1 MVGARR
7 HNMAYKIA
15 PDSAAVGRLQGR
27 AAKGH
32 MDSLDKYVFRTSF
45 NSFLVVLIS
54 LTAVIWVTQILR
66 QIDLI
71 TGQGQTVLV
80 FFSITSL
87 IIPGLMLVLAPIAML
102 MAVLHTLVRLNNDS
116 ELVVMSAAGIS
127 PGRLFRP
134 FLALAAVVSIFVV
147 FIGAYVS
154 PRLQR
159 ELVQQLSRVRADLVA
174 NIVRPGT
181 FTSIE
186 RGLTFNIR
194 EKRSDSQFGGILIDD
209 SRNANER
216 TTVIAEQG
224 NIVQSKAGTF
234 LVMSDGWVQ
243 RRRAVDR
250 DPTMVQFERYAFDL
264 SPYTVASRISYG
276 LREKYLWELV
286 APDVED
292 PLLKAAGAQFSVE
305 MHDRLVAPLYPFAFV
320 VIAFVV
326 LCIPRT
332 TRQGGL
338 VSIMVVCAGVF
349 ALRIFGFLCM
359 ALGQSAPAVLYAV
372 YPAVILTIALGL
384 VAIYKGGGLD
394 VESKVDLSSLSNRW
408 LGKFAKLTRLAPR

>member
-1 MVGARR
+1 
-7 HNMAYKIA
+7 
-15 PDSAAVGRLQGR
+15 
-27 AAKGH
+27 

-147 FIGAYVS
+147 FIGAYLS

-186 RGLTFNIR
+186 KGLTFNIR

-286 APDVED
+286 APAAED

-326 LCIPRT
+326 LCFWNASAQEKIDEEF
-332 TRQGGL
+332 
-338 VSIMVVCAGVF
+338 GV
-349 ALRIFGFLCM
+349 AE
-359 ALGQSAPAVLYAV
+359 
-372 YPAVILTIALGL
+372 
-384 VAIYKGGGLD
+384 D
-394 VESKVDLSSLSNRW
+394 
-408 LGKFAKLTRLAPR
+408 

>member
-1 MVGARR
+1 
-7 HNMAYKIA
+7 
-15 PDSAAVGRLQGR
+15 
-27 AAKGH
+27 

-71 TGQGQTVLV
+71 TSQGQTVLV
-80 FFSITSL
+80 FFSITSM

-116 ELVVMSAAGIS
+116 ELVVLSAAGVS

-134 FLALAAVVSIFVV
+134 FVALATVVSIFVL
-147 FIGAYVS
+147 FIGAYLS

-159 ELVQQLSRVRADLVA
+159 ELVEQLTRVRADLVA

-186 RGLTFNIR
+186 RGLTFHIR
-194 EKRSDSQFGGILIDD
+194 EKRSDSQFGGVLIDD

-224 NIVQSKAGTF
+224 NIFQSKAGTF

-243 RRRAVDR
+243 RQRVADR
-250 DPTMVQFERYAFDL
+250 DPTLVQFERYAFDL
-264 SPYTVASRISYG
+264 SPYTVASRITYG

-286 APDVED
+286 NPDPED
-292 PLLKAAGAQFSVE
+292 QLLKVAAAQFRAE
-305 MHDRLVAPLYPFAFV
+305 MHDRLVAPIYPFAFV
-320 VIAFVV
+320 VIAFVA

-338 VSIMVVCAGVF
+338 VSILLVGAGVF
-349 ALRIFGFLCM
+349 ALRVFGFLCM
-359 ALGQSAPAVLYAV
+359 AIGQSAPIVLYAV
-372 YPAVILTIALGL
+372 YPAVALTIGLGVL
-384 VAIYKGGGLD
+384 AIYRGGGLD
-394 VESKVDLSSLSNRW
+394 LESKIDLSSLGGRW
-408 LGKFAKLTRLAPR
+408 LGKFAKLARLAPR

>member
-54 LTAVIWVTQILR
+54 LTAGIWVTQILR

-243 RRRAVDR
+243 RRRAVQR
-250 DPTMVQFERYAFDL
+250 RNA
-264 SPYTVASRISYG
+264 
-276 LREKYLWELV
+276 
-286 APDVED
+286 
-292 PLLKAAGAQFSVE
+292 
-305 MHDRLVAPLYPFAFV
+305 
-320 VIAFVV
+320 
-326 LCIPRT
+326 
-332 TRQGGL
+332 
-338 VSIMVVCAGVF
+338 
-349 ALRIFGFLCM
+349 
-359 ALGQSAPAVLYAV
+359 
-372 YPAVILTIALGL
+372 
-384 VAIYKGGGLD
+384 
-394 VESKVDLSSLSNRW
+394 
-408 LGKFAKLTRLAPR
+408 

>member
-1 MVGARR
+1 
-7 HNMAYKIA
+7 MAYKSA
-15 PDSAAVGRLQGR
+15 PDRLPAAGLGRDEGR
-27 AAKGH
+27 
-32 MDSLDKYVFRTSF
+32 MDSLDRYVFRTSF

-71 TGQGQTVLV
+71 TSQGQTVLV
-80 FFSITSL
+80 FLSITSL

-102 MAVLHTLVRLNNDS
+102 IAVLYTLSRLNNDS

-127 PGRLFRP
+127 PRRLFRP
-134 FLALAAVVSIFVV
+134 FLALAAVVSIFVF
-147 FIGAYVS
+147 FIGAYLS

-159 ELVQQLSRVRADLVA
+159 ELVQQLTKVRADLVA

-181 FTSIE
+181 FATIE
-186 RGLTFNIR
+186 SGLTFHVR
-194 EKRSDSQFGGILIDD
+194 EKHSDSQFSGVLIDD

-224 NIVQSKAGTF
+224 SILQSKLGTF

-243 RRRAVDR
+243 RRRAADR
-250 DPTMVQFERYAFDL
+250 DPALVQFDRYAFDL
-264 SPYTVASRISYG
+264 SPYTVAGRITYG

-286 APDVED
+286 NPDPND
-292 PLLKAAGAQFSVE
+292 QLLKAAGAQFRAE
-305 MHDRLVAPLYPFAFV
+305 MHDRLVAPFYPFAFV
-320 VIAFVV
+320 VIAFAA

-338 VSIMVVCAGVF
+338 VSIVFVGIGVF
-349 ALRIFGFLCM
+349 ALRIFGVLCT
-359 ALGQSAPAVLYAV
+359 AIGQSTPLVLYAV
-372 YPAVILTIALGL
+372 YPALALATGL
-384 VAIYKGGGLD
+384 GAVAIYKGVGLD
-394 VESKVDLSSLSNRW
+394 LDNKIDLAGLSSRW
-408 LGKFAKLTRLAPR
+408 FGRFAKFAKLAPR

>member
-1 MVGARR
+1 
-7 HNMAYKIA
+7 
-15 PDSAAVGRLQGR
+15 
-27 AAKGH
+27 

-134 FLALAAVVSIFVV
+134 FLMLAAVVSIFVV
-147 FIGAYVS
+147 LIGAYVS

-224 NIVQSKAGTF
+224 NIVQSKVGTF

-276 LREKYLWELV
+276 LREKYLWELL
-286 APDVED
+286 APDADD

-349 ALRIFGFLCM
+349 ALRIFGFLCT

-372 YPAVILTIALGL
+372 YPAVILTLAFGL

-394 VESKVDLSSLSNRW
+394 VESKIDLTSLSNRW
-408 LGKFAKLTRLAPR
+408 LGRFAKLARLAPR

>member
-1 MVGARR
+1 
-7 HNMAYKIA
+7 
-15 PDSAAVGRLQGR
+15 
-27 AAKGH
+27 

-71 TGQGQTVLV
+71 TSQGQTVLV

-116 ELVVMSAAGIS
+116 ELVVLSAAGVS

-134 FLALAAVVSIFVV
+134 FVALATVVSIFVL
-147 FIGAYVS
+147 FIGAYLS

-159 ELVQQLSRVRADLVA
+159 ELVEQLTRVRADLVA

-186 RGLTFNIR
+186 KGLTFHIR
-194 EKRSDSQFGGILIDD
+194 EKRSDSQFGGVLIDD

-224 NIVQSKAGTF
+224 NILQSKAGTF

-243 RRRAVDR
+243 RRRVADR
-250 DPTMVQFERYAFDL
+250 DPTLVEFERYAFDL
-264 SPYTVASRISYG
+264 SPYTVASRITYG

-286 APDVED
+286 NPDPED
-292 PLLKAAGAQFSVE
+292 QLLKVAAAQFRAE
-305 MHDRLVAPLYPFAFV
+305 MHDRLVAPIYPFAFV
-320 VIAFVV
+320 VIAFVA

-338 VSIMVVCAGVF
+338 VSILLVGAGVF
-349 ALRIFGFLCM
+349 ALRVFGFLCM
-359 ALGQSAPAVLYAV
+359 AIGQSAPIVLYAV
-372 YPAVILTIALGL
+372 YPAVALTIGLGVL
-384 VAIYKGGGLD
+384 AIYRGGGLD
-394 VESKVDLSSLSNRW
+394 LESKIDLSSLGGRW
-408 LGKFAKLTRLAPR
+408 LGKFAKLARLAPR

>member
-1 MVGARR
+1 
-7 HNMAYKIA
+7 
-15 PDSAAVGRLQGR
+15 
-27 AAKGH
+27 
-32 MDSLDKYVFRTSF
+32 MDSLDRYVFRTSF

-71 TGQGQTVLV
+71 TGQGQTILV

-87 IIPGLMLVLAPIAML
+87 IIPGLMLVLAPIAL
-102 MAVLHTLVRLNNDS
+102 LIAVLYTLSRLNNDS

-127 PGRLFRP
+127 PKRLFRP
-134 FLALAAVVSIFVV
+134 FLALAAVVSILVL
-147 FIGAYVS
+147 FIGAYLA

-159 ELVQQLSRVRADLVA
+159 ELVQQLTKARADLVA

-181 FTSIE
+181 FTTIE
-186 RGLTFNIR
+186 SGLTFHVR
-194 EKRSDSQFGGILIDD
+194 EKHSDSEFSGILIDD
-209 SRNANER
+209 TRDAKAR

-224 NIVQSKAGTF
+224 NVLQSKLGTF

-250 DPTMVQFERYAFDL
+250 DPTLVQFDRYAFDL
-264 SPYTVASRISYG
+264 SPYTIAGRIAYG

-286 APDVED
+286 NPDPND
-292 PLLKAAGAQFSVE
+292 KLLKTASGQFRAE
-305 MHDRLVAPLYPFAFV
+305 MHDRLVAPFYPFAFV
-320 VIAFVV
+320 LVAFAA

-338 VSIMVVCAGVF
+338 ISIVFVGAGVF
-349 ALRIFGFLCM
+349 ALRIFGFFCT
-359 ALGQSAPAVLYAV
+359 AVGQSMPILLYAV
-372 YPAVILTIALGL
+372 YPAVALASALGA
-384 VAIYKGGGLD
+384 VAIYKGVGFDLDSKIDLAGLT
-394 VESKVDLSSLSNRW
+394 SRW
-408 LGKFAKLTRLAPR
+408 LGRFAKFAKFARFGKLAKLAPR